1 MNCSRQGGFYITNTA
16 AEAQEPR
23 GGVWEERGQQCSR
36 ESGILNVKYLHKKV
50 WEEFRFLIYPELT
63 EDWEL
68 NWFQAACEKRF
79 KQSSSTS

>member
-1 MNCSRQGGFYITNTA
+1 MNRSRQGGFYITNTA

-50 WEEFRFLIYPELT
+50 S
-63 EDWEL
+63 
-68 NWFQAACEKRF
+68 A
-79 KQSSSTS
+79 TSCVGGVQIPHLP